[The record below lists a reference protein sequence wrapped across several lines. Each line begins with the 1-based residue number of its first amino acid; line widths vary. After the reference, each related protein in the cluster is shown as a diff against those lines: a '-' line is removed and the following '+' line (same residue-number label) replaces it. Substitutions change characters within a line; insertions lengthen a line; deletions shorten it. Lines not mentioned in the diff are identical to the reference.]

1 MKGHSNLTD
10 YTFTLRHDRGTVK
23 ITVRDSNQISAK
35 RRVMDDQLCPERAII
50 NVRSKHL
57 W

>member
-57 W
+57 